1 MARDFKF
8 RKKRDCTIR
17 VAKTKT
23 LISFT
28 VTAKLIWVFVFVYTN
43 IQFSHVAAHIM
54 GAPMAQLIVDL
65 IFTWGY
71 CCVLEQD
78 THPNG
83 PFAYH
88 WLNTEITEKL
98 MPNKEVKKQQKLS

>member
-1 MARDFKF
+1 
-8 RKKRDCTIR
+8 
-17 VAKTKT
+17 
-23 LISFT
+23 
-28 VTAKLIWVFVFVYTN
+28 
-43 IQFSHVAAHIM
+43 
-54 GAPMAQLIVDL
+54 MAQLIVDL

-88 WLNTEITEKL
+88 WLNPEITEKL